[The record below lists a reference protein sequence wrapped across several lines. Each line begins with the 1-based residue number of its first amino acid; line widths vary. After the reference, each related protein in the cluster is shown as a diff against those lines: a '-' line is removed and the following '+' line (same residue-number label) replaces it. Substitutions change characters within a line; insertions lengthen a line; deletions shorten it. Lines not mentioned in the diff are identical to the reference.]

1 MNLNN
6 VDLNLLR
13 VFDALMKEL
22 SVTRAAARIGRTQ
35 SAVSHSLSKLRHI
48 FDDELFLKDS
58 GRLRPT
64 PRAQQVAVVVTSVL
78 ADLQAVVEGGRSFD
92 PLQSTRNFR
101 IGLTDYTGVAFL
113 PLLVEMFAQE
123 APNATL
129 NILHAKEAEVPARM
143 KAREFEC
150 AILGNPTLDEPGIVS
165 VELGVDRMVCAGW
178 RGNPELANLTVE
190 TYVSLPHLQISADG
204 IAPGVAD
211 AVLAKI
217 NLARHVVVTEP
228 HYLVAP
234 WILKGSRLVTTFGES
249 VLFAIS
255 DASETLVVRPPLPFP
270 DVILGMLY
278 EAYLETD
285 PAHRWL
291 RALVRRVADQQ
302 RAQKEVL
309 YEKLLTAG

>member
-6 VDLNLLR
+6 MDLNLLR
-13 VFDALMKEL
+13 VFDALMREL
-22 SVTRAAARIGRTQ
+22 SVTRAASRIGRTQ
-35 SAVSHSLSKLRHI
+35 SAVSHSLSKLRRI
-48 FDDELFLKDS
+48 FDDELFLKDN

-64 PRAQQVAVVVTSVL
+64 LRAQQVAVVVTSVL
-78 ADLQAVVEGGRSFD
+78 SELQAVVEGGRSFE

-113 PLLVEMFAQE
+113 PLLVQMFADE

-129 NILHAKEAEVPARM
+129 NILHAKEAEVPVRM
-143 KAREFEC
+143 RAREFEC
-150 AILGNPTLDEPGIVS
+150 AILGNPTIDEPGIVG
-165 VELGVDRMVCAGW
+165 VDLGVDRMVCAGW
-178 RGNPELANLTVE
+178 RGNPDLKDMTVE
-190 TYVSLPHLQISADG
+190 KYVSLPHLQISADG
-204 IAPGVAD
+204 AAPGVAD
-211 AVLAKI
+211 TVLADM
-217 NLARHVVVTEP
+217 NLTRRVVVTEP

-234 WILKGSRLVTTFGES
+234 WILKGSRLVTAFGES

-255 DASETLVVRPPLPFP
+255 DASETLVVRPPIPFP
-270 DVILGMLY
+270 DVILKMLY
-278 EAYLETD
+278 EGYLETD

-302 RAQKEVL
+302 RTQKEVL